1 MAGLSELGMQ
11 VDCEYTYK
19 LCKRTVCKLAVTKYF
34 KGGKELRLCMG
45 DEFNI
50 GGVSVDTNSMFFE
63 EI

>member
-1 MAGLSELGMQ
+1 
-11 VDCEYTYK
+11 